1 MDETTSFQPSQLTRA
16 DADDHLI
23 GMWLHGRPDSTKQ
36 EYLRDVDRFRKF
48 LGYAPLRS
56 LTLEDLQAYQNHL
69 DSQNLKDATKR
80 RKINSIKSLLSFAC
94 NLNYVTFN
102 VAAAVRIPKASPI
115 LTGRFLRVGE
125 VMRLFARE
133 PRPRNVI
140 FLKLL
145 YATGCRVSEI
155 CRLKW
160 SDFHDRDDG
169 ETQVTIMGKGQKQR
183 IVLVPIA
190 VWLELETMRDGA
202 EPAAY
207 IFLGRDKAK
216 SMTRATGHE
225 IIKAAALRAGLDPKI
240 SCHWLRHA
248 HATHSLAKGAPLQL
262 VRDTLGHSSI
272 AVTNVYLESNPED
285 SSSKYLGM

>member
-1 MDETTSFQPSQLTRA
+1 MDENTSSQRSHLTRA

-23 GMWLHGRPDSTKQ
+23 NMWLHDRPDGTRR

-48 LGYAPLRS
+48 LGYIPLRS
-56 LTLEDLQAYQNHL
+56 LTLEDLQSYQTDLN
-69 DSQNLKDATKR
+69 SQDLKDATKR
-80 RKINSIKSLLSFAC
+80 RKLNSIKSLLSFAT
-94 NLNYVTFN
+94 NLNYTAFN

-115 LTGRFLRVGE
+115 LAGRFMRVGE
-125 VMRLFARE
+125 VLRLFARE
-133 PRPRNVI
+133 PHQRNVI

-145 YATGCRVSEI
+145 YATGARVSEI

-160 SDFHDRDDG
+160 SDFRDRDDG
-169 ETQVTIMGKGQKQR
+169 EVQVTILGKGQKQR

-190 VWLELETMRDGA
+190 IWLDLEAMRGDD
-202 EPAAY
+202 AY
-207 IFLGRDKAK
+207 IFPGRK
-216 SMTRATGHE
+216 SGQPITRATGHD
-225 IIKAAALRAGLDPKI
+225 IIKAAALRAGLDPNI

>member
-1 MDETTSFQPSQLTRA
+1 MDESTSFQPSQLTRA

-23 GMWLHGRPDSTKQ
+23 NMWLHGRPDSTKQ

-48 LGYAPLRS
+48 LGYVPLRS
-56 LTLEDLQAYQNHL
+56 LTLEDLQAYQTHL
-69 DSQNLKDATKR
+69 EAQSLKDATKR

-94 NLNYVTFN
+94 NLNYTAFN

-115 LTGRFLRVGE
+115 LIGRFLRVGE

-133 PRPRNVI
+133 PHPRNVI

-160 SDFHDRDDG
+160 TDFHDRDDG
-169 ETQVTIMGKGQKQR
+169 EVQATILGKGQKRR
-183 IVLVPIA
+183 IVLVPIS
-190 VWLELETMRDGA
+190 VWLALEATKGDS
-202 EPAAY
+202 EYVFP
-207 IFLGRDKAK
+207 GRKAGQ
-216 SMTRATGHE
+216 SMTRATGHD